1 MEIMKII
8 SHEEL
13 KDKYNSVKTITLDMG
28 GLTGENKLSINID
41 QPIYDAD
48 EFNCPHL
55 SHKYIVSTTV
65 DDYTYG
71 TIYAD
76 CPRAIVTKQVY
87 CCESD
92 AILCLDCILEQLP
105 KSSIEN
111 EEI

>member
-55 SHKYIVSTTV
+55 SHKYIVSTTI
-65 DDYTYG
+65 DGYTYG

-76 CPRAIVTKQVY
+76 CPRAIISEQDH
-87 CCESD
+87 CCGEDSMC
-92 AILCLDCILEQLP
+92 CLDCILEQLP
-105 KSSIEN
+105 KPSIEK
-111 EEI
+111 EK

>member
-55 SHKYIVSTTV
+55 SHKYIVSRTV
-65 DDYTYG
+65 DNNTHG

-76 CPRAIVTKQVY
+76 CPRAIVSEQDY
-87 CCESD
+87 CCGSD

-105 KSSIEN
+105 KPSTVKEKK
-111 EEI
+111 